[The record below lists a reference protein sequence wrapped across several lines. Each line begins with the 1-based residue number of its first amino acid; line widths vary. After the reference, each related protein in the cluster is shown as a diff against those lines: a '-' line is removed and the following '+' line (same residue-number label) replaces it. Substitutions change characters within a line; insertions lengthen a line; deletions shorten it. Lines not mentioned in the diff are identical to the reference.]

1 MKRLV
6 ALSVIAL
13 TSQLSATCDAY
24 DSYESAM
31 NDNLL
36 IKRECESLL
45 GGGGTYHAD
54 LIEAKKSARVSCD
67 GIIREEGFVLV
78 FGCNTCT
85 SKNIQRTFKTRYHC
99 LH

>member
-1 MKRLV
+1 MLLIRSQKNLKHTAACEVVGICRVMKRLV

-13 TSQLSATCDAY
+13 TSQLSANCDAY

-54 LIEAKKSARVSCD
+54 LIEAKESAQVFVM
-67 GIIREEGFVLV
+67 GIL
-78 FGCNTCT
+78 
-85 SKNIQRTFKTRYHC
+85 
-99 LH
+99 